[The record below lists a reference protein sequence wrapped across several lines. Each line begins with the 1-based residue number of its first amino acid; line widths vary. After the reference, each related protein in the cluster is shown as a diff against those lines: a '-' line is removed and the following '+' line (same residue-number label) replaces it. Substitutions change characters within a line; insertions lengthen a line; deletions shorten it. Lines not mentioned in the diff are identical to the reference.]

1 MSIYPDLA
9 FITGIEITTSLNQE
23 PSTRNVFNIREAT
36 IPEYEI
42 AEIEPLPKN
51 VTQNNERI
59 FSNISKIFS
68 KLSREK
74 QMKNLNKCRTETGNK
89 FPKLGKEKMN
99 LLPYVKEKSNNYQMI
114 SKEKTS
120 VVGQG
125 QIRPA
130 TKERMANMQGIKT
143 KGSSPVKI
151 SSTNKIEAEW
161 KLFFE
166 GPINKSIIT
175 NFFWYTL
182 CVFKEGEEKKKIEE
196 KFIEATEF
204 KKSKD
209 RASEN
214 LKSKDKLS
222 DRPDPKR
229 LSLDKRQLDSNI
241 LMQDRRYS
249 SKDKEYMSELQMTQS
264 KLLDNIAGNYIELNL
279 QLKTHYKDKFFEIY
293 YDCLAQAVF
302 YCYFFAYPQSRNDIL
317 TEEFMNFLFRIISEQ
332 ITGMPICNRGFE
344 SWSFDLGAGNIL
356 EKGKIKKSTLPALTA
371 INEGTDK
378 NSHLLHMRYS
388 PLVNR
393 FMKNRRYEGY
403 NIVADWKMRYTLRNP
418 KQGDIDKKMKDYT
431 RLAMDTVKNTHERF
445 NKYEEESKKIDDEI
459 SRNKAYIQ
467 KVTALM
473 ESRTQAILKH
483 NSREY
488 ANLLV
493 SLRGEWPTYDNE

>member
-9 FITGIEITTSLNQE
+9 FITGVEITTSLYQE
-23 PSTRNVFNIREAT
+23 PSTKNVFNIREAT
-36 IPEYEI
+36 IPDYDI
-42 AEIEPLPKN
+42 AEKEPLPKN

-68 KLSREK
+68 KVSREK
-74 QMKNLNKCRTETGNK
+74 QLKNLNKCRTETRGK
-89 FPKLGKEKMN
+89 FTKLTKERQVF
-99 LLPYVKEKSNNYQMI
+99 LPFVKEKSSVNI
-114 SKEKTS
+114 GLTKEKS
-120 VVGQG
+120 NVMLQG
-125 QIRPA
+125 SIRPG
-130 TKERMANMQGIKT
+130 TKERLAGLQGIKN
-143 KGSSPVKI
+143 KGMSPVKVA
-151 SSTNKIEAEW
+151 STNKIESEW
-161 KLFFE
+161 KEFFE
-166 GPINKSIIT
+166 GPMNKSIIA

-196 KFIEATEF
+196 KFIEAAEF
-204 KKSKD
+204 KKAKD
-209 RASEN
+209 RVSEN
-214 LKSKDKLS
+214 LKSKDKFH
-222 DRPDPKR
+222 DRQESKRISLEKR
-229 LSLDKRQLDSNI
+229 LIETNTLN
-241 LMQDRRYS
+241 QDRRYS
-249 SKDKEYMSELQMTQS
+249 SKDFLTELQMTQS

-279 QLKTHYKDKFFEIY
+279 QVKTHYRDKFFEIY

-356 EKGKIKKSTLPALTA
+356 EKGKIKKSTLPALTG
-371 INEGTDK
+371 ISEGVNK

-393 FMKNRRYEGY
+393 FMKNRKYEGY

-418 KQGDIDKKMKDYT
+418 KQGDIDRKMKDYT

-445 NKYEEESKKIDDEI
+445 NKCEEESKKIDEEI

-483 NSREY
+483 NPREY

-493 SLRGEWPTYDNE
+493 SLRGEWATYDNELG